1 MKSYYMLYNR
11 KSKEAATEKPGD
23 LDKRE
28 IRLVGKTEALG
39 FSLSHGYYIAP
50 DQIIEYLLLALLN

>member
-39 FSLSHGYYIAP
+39 FYLSHGYCIAR
-50 DQIIEYLLLALLN
+50 D